1 MNLLNLPRNNTKKN
15 PNWMILTLS
24 IVLLITIQIIPLFS
38 THNPIFPDSREYLS
52 LSKSLY
58 ATGAYT
64 FTTDSLLFNDKSV
77 KEPHMRCRQPLYP
90 LYLLLT
96 YWIPG
101 KHIILPIIGQIAI
114 FSNILNR
121 KKNIW
126 KIFLV
131 GNTVAF
137 IISDSVLDVFN
148 ICAD

>member
-1 MNLLNLPRNNTKKN
+1 MSPT
-15 PNWMILTLS
+15 TLS
-24 IVLLITIQIIPLFS
+24 VISLTDLL
-38 THNPIFPDSREYLS
+38 DSRKTYNTTNYWPNRNEYS
-52 LSKSLY
+52 Y
-58 ATGAYT
+58 
-64 FTTDSLLFNDKSV
+64 
-77 KEPHMRCRQPLYP
+77 
-90 LYLLLT
+90 
-96 YWIPG
+96 
-101 KHIILPIIGQIAI
+101 I